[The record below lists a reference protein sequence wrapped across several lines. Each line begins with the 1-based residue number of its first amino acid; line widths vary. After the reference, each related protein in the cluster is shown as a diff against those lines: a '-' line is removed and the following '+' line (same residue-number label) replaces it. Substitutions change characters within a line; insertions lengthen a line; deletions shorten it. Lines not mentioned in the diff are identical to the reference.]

1 MTRLSWLSL
10 TMLGILAAFPDAA
23 HGCRYNVR
31 EIGFIDT
38 GVELYRLFVYV
49 PQTVPAGEIGGLK
62 STLDA
67 ACVDTNI
74 RCEPVRVGQDANHPA
89 LRFLSVHGIDSY
101 PAAVVV
107 SPDGPSRP
115 LPLHTDGRSLAEAVS
130 SSLETVLD
138 SPIRRQIL
146 EKAADSYAVVL
157 LIEGPQQDR
166 NAVAREAISAAI
178 SYVSEQLAF
187 LPKPIARG
195 PEVVVLDQPSLARE
209 EMLLWTLGLDPEDVN
224 EPCAAVF
231 YGRGRWIGPLF
242 KGELLTDANLL
253 RLLPVIGADCECGL
267 DHRWLQGTMLPA
279 RWDQSLQQKVAA
291 SLGFDPESPMVKMEM
306 VSIIRRGVSGLGD
319 PGVPFGYQEIE
330 VGGSEEGSSDLYSST
345 ESPDSWPSRPRL
357 GKEPVAQPPPAG
369 KRTRSPAAPGWG
381 KNTPEG
387 GGATDVSESNHGTV
401 EPGAEPAAAPA
412 PQAVTGPVDVEQPPM
427 GGNVLAVSFGGMV
440 VLVAAVS
447 VAILLRAKRN

>member
-1 MTRLSWLSL
+1 MTRLPWLSL
-10 TMLGILAAFPDAA
+10 TVLGILAAFPDPAQ
-23 HGCRYNVR
+23 GCRYNVR

-38 GVELYRLFVYV
+38 GVEPYRLFVYV

-62 STLDA
+62 SVLDV
-67 ACVDTNI
+67 ACADTNI
-74 RCEPVRVGQDANHPA
+74 RCEPVRAGQDANHPA

-107 SPDGPSRP
+107 SPDGPSRQVP
-115 LPLHTDGRSLAEAVS
+115 LRADGRSLTEAAS
-130 SSLETVLD
+130 SSLEVVLD

-166 NAVAREAISAAI
+166 NAVAREAVSAAI
-178 SYVSEQLAF
+178 SRVREQLEF
-187 LPKPIARG
+187 LPKPISRG
-195 PEVVVLDQPSLARE
+195 PEMVVLDRSSLARE
-209 EMLLWTLGLDPEDVN
+209 EMLLWTLGLEPEDVN
-224 EPCAAVF
+224 EPCAAIF

-253 RLLPVIGADCECGL
+253 RVLPIIGADCECGL

-279 RWDQSLQQKVAA
+279 RWDGSLQQKVAS

-319 PGVPFGYQEIE
+319 PGVPFGYQEIR
-330 VGGSEEGSSDLYSST
+330 VGGEQT
-345 ESPDSWPSRPRL
+345 
-357 GKEPVAQPPPAG
+357 
-369 KRTRSPAAPGWG
+369 
-381 KNTPEG
+381 
-387 GGATDVSESNHGTV
+387 GASYLSVSESNNTTSQPGTESV
-401 EPGAEPAAAPA
+401 APPA
-412 PQAVTGPVDVEQPPM
+412 PQAVAGQVDVDQPRM
-427 GGNVLAVSFGGMV
+427 GGGVLAVSLGGMV

-447 VAILLRAKRN
+447 AAILLRAKRN